1 MSLTAIIILI
11 SIGLVLI
18 VFEFLVL
25 PGTNISGIVG
35 IILIIGGI
43 YYGYKDLGT
52 PLAHFVLV
60 GTLILMVGTT
70 IIILRSDTW
79 QNMSLK
85 TTVSGTVENTEI
97 HNIKPGDKG
106 KTLTRLASIG
116 TVLVNDMTF
125 EGKSGHKFIDPDTE
139 IEVIKIEGNQLIVKP
154 I

>member
-60 GTLILMVGTT
+60 GTLVLMVGTT

-79 QNMSLK
+79 QKMSLK
-85 TTVSGTVENTEI
+85 TTVSGTMVSGFGVDNISIEMTQFEVE
-97 HNIKPGDKG
+97 
-106 KTLTRLASIG
+106 ASWAW
-116 TVLVNDMTF
+116 
-125 EGKSGHKFIDPDTE
+125 KF
-139 IEVIKIEGNQLIVKP
+139 
-154 I
+154 